1 MKKLKLFKK
10 LEKKKN
16 VEIRV
21 ANKNSEKRKN
31 IGTKNDGLQ
40 KSQKSIKPSAKKL
53 VNLIF
58 TEMEWEQL
66 VKKKKLKKNLMNK
79 QNLKHTRRHLI

>member
-1 MKKLKLFKK
+1 MKLFKNW
-10 LEKKKN
+10 EKKKN

-21 ANKNSEKRKN
+21 ASKNSEKRKN

-53 VNLIF
+53 VNLLF
-58 TEMEWEQL
+58 TEMDWEQL
-66 VKKKKLKKNLMNK
+66 VKKKSWKKISWTN
-79 QNLKHTRRHLI
+79 RI